1 MWRCAFELNIPWV
14 LWLELLLRS
23 AESCLK
29 GSAQTRITPNNSDC
43 LQACLDQVKRNQ
55 NLSENLRSGLLSYPQ
70 GRELPSPGWY
80 PLLDLKLRFHMFLMS
95 EEAVQ
100 SCILASTLEHVT

>member
-1 MWRCAFELNIPWV
+1 MN
-14 LWLELLLRS
+14 
-23 AESCLK
+23 K
-29 GSAQTRITPNNSDC
+29 
-43 LQACLDQVKRNQ
+43 NQ
-55 NLSENLRSGLLSYPQ
+55 NLSENLRSGLLAYPQ

-100 SCILASTLEHVT
+100 GSTLFMALIVFILVTHSSQYCTYGKNDLCMFLCA

>member
-1 MWRCAFELNIPWV
+1 CAFELNILWV

-43 LQACLDQVKRNQ
+43 LQACLDGRLVPATDEEILEVNESDMYTASDASQTIGYLPAQGLPPR
-55 NLSENLRSGLLSYPQ
+55 LSHP
-70 GRELPSPGWY
+70 
-80 PLLDLKLRFHMFLMS
+80 H
-95 EEAVQ
+95 
-100 SCILASTLEHVT
+100 